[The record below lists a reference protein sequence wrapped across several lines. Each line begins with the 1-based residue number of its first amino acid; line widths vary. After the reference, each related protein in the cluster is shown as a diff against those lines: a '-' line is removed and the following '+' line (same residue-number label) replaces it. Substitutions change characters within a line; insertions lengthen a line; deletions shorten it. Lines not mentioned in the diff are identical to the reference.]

1 MIRPFAIICS
11 AAIALAPIP
20 AQADIW
26 SIINT
31 VAELVRILDGRTAYD
46 TKGKNWIKVLPNG
59 NVLVHSNSPGAH
71 GTKVFHNGKLCSSG
85 KGNKSVKT
93 NKVNK
98 GKNKGKSKDKTV
110 NTVYSGGNCAIL
122 QRAGSGRIRLIEDLG
137 KGHRIDFSLK

>member
-1 MIRPFAIICS
+1 MIRTFALVC
-11 AAIALAPIP
+11 AAAVGLTPIP

-31 VAELVRILDGRTAYD
+31 VAELIRILDGKTAYG

-71 GTKVFHNGKLCSSG
+71 GTKVFHNGKLCPTG
-85 KGNKSVKT
+85 KGGKSART

-98 GKNKGKSKDKTV
+98 GKNKPKDKTA

-122 QRAGSGRIRLIEDLG
+122 QQAGNGRIRLIEGLG
-137 KGHRIDFSLK
+137 KGPHIDFSVK